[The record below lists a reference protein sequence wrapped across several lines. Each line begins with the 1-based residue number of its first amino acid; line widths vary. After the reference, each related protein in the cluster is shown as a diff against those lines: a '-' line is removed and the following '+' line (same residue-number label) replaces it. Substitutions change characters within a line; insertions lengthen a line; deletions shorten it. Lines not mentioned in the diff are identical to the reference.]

1 MLYDKVNVHKPQSDF
16 IAIYLYNEILTK
28 SETEWDI
35 TSKNMYESLKKWILN
50 RSHQKIGKF
59 YSLCTKFRNKILVR
73 YINKVAKLKTKIK
86 KIITQNLQ
94 NSYLWIDTMRD
105 HYRKLFI

>member
-35 TSKNMYESLKKWILN
+35 TSKNMYESLKN
-50 RSHQKIGKF
+50 E
-59 YSLCTKFRNKILVR
+59 Y
-73 YINKVAKLKTKIK
+73 
-86 KIITQNLQ
+86 
-94 NSYLWIDTMRD
+94 
-105 HYRKLFI
+105 